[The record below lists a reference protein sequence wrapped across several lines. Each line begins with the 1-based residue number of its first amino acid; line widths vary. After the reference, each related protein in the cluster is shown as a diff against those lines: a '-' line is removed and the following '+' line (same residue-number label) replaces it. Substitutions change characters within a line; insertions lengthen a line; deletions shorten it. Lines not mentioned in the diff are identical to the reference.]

1 MELGR
6 GEVSSYLG
14 RYFCKLFCQPVLE
27 ARKQCVT
34 TGQDDTGI
42 EISADVG
49 ISVPYAGVDHL
60 MIAHDISCGSV
71 I

>member
-42 EISADVG
+42 EISADVR
-49 ISVPYAGVDHL
+49 ISVSYACVDHL
-60 MIAHDISCGSV
+60 MIAHDFSCGSV